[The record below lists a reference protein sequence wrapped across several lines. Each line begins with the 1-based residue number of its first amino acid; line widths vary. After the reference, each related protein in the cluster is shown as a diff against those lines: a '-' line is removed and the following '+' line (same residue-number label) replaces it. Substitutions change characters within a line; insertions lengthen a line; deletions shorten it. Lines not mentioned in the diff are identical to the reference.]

1 MIWEVPGIWI
11 AWLILHVI
19 VNNSTSIV
27 VTLLVWW
34 RVFFNKLLN
43 KWMWAIDMVML
54 FLMLTLETMM
64 TVDGSGDVFSIILLR
79 QLKWWDLLSSKL
91 WLALWKKKQLQKELI
106 NLFPRW
112 NSVLRGLKD
121 RNISLRWLLALIMK
135 LLMTAYCLDVMC
147 SKEK

>member
-1 MIWEVPGIWI
+1 
-11 AWLILHVI
+11 
-19 VNNSTSIV
+19 
-27 VTLLVWW
+27 
-34 RVFFNKLLN
+34 
-43 KWMWAIDMVML
+43 
-54 FLMLTLETMM
+54 MLTLETMM
-64 TVDGSGDVFSIILLR
+64 TVDGSGDVLSIILLR

-121 RNISLRWLLALIMK
+121 RNIPLRWLLALIME